1 MKSVMMAFVL
11 TLLAPLAFADAGISV
26 DHAWLRM
33 VPPVSSNSAAYL
45 SVHNN
50 TDQAVELVAAKSDIA
65 NAVEMHTVIKEGNTM
80 RMQAL
85 PLLEVPAHGSVQFKP
100 GGNHI
105 MFIGLKKPL
114 EEGLKVP
121 LTLVFDDG
129 KTLVVTLTVK
139 REDDAKGNLK

>member
-11 TLLAPLAFADAGISV
+11 ALLAPLAFADAGISV

-50 TDQAVELVAAKSDIA
+50 TDQAVELVAVKSDIA
-65 NAVEMHTVIKEGNTM
+65 KAVEMHTVIKEGNTM

-85 PLLEVPAHGSVQFKP
+85 PLLEVPAHDSAHFTP

-114 EEGLKVP
+114 EEGLQVP
-121 LTLVFDDG
+121 LTLVFDNG

-139 REDDAKGNLK
+139 REDDAKGNHK